1 MYEMRLSGSGGQGL
15 ILAGIILAEAALLDG
30 KLAIQSQS
38 YGPEA
43 RGGASKSEVL
53 ISDKLI
59 HYPKVTKPNL
69 VLAMTREAVNKYTND
84 MPSDG
89 ILVIDTTFVKEI
101 PSHVGNVY
109 KIAITEESADKLGKI
124 LFANIIALG
133 AIAAVT
139 SIVSME
145 SLTKAV
151 LHRVPAG
158 TEDINKKALEL
169 GSVLIKSHN

>member
-53 ISDKLI
+53 ISNKPI

-69 VLAMTREAVNKYTND
+69 VLAMTQEAVDKYTKD
-84 MPSDG
+84 LPDDG
-89 ILVIDTTFVKEI
+89 ILVIDTTFVKEV
-101 PSHVGNVY
+101 PPRLKNVY
-109 KIAITEESADKLGKI
+109 KLAITEESSTKLGKI

-133 AIAAVT
+133 AIAEVT
-139 SIVSME
+139 NIVSME

-158 TEDINKKALEL
+158 TEEVNKKALGL
-169 GSVLIKSHN
+169 GADLIKSHK